1 MNLIQI
7 QENLKDLPTQ
17 AIMGYAN
24 GSNPEVP
31 PYMALSELNRR
42 KAMEQRST
50 QQPTQ
55 SVKDQLESQVGNPPQ
70 LPQGPQGIAQLPSAQ
85 GMPQA
90 PQGMPQGMPAMPQG
104 MPQGMAGGGLAGLQV
119 PDEMFNYAPGGI
131 VAFADGEEVPEEEDG
146 AGGYEE
152 DGGGGDSSEG
162 ESEAKAKIANLLQG
176 QAAPLSLENMA
187 RAIVRDQMLGK
198 NNIPKV
204 MSPAEAQ
211 AEAIKQRPELA
222 PILTSLPG
230 GAITD
235 LIGKLKERDQA
246 SQVRSKENEGR
257 LGLAG
262 LSNALIAAGEA
273 TRGHKGMGLGEA
285 FGGFG
290 KSYGRYT
297 EEAVKRSE
305 AQQALQRQ
313 YEIEAAKLQSDVQS
327 LQRAYA
333 NNDVN
338 AIAQHSKDVAERET
352 KLNTLKTTAA
362 SAGYEIFSKD
372 RTYQQTESQNQAN
385 RANQAAQLQAQIEA
399 YADQKTNR
407 AAQLSNSAAALKVQ
421 QDIRQ
426 DTIDQRA
433 RGKLSE
439 ALTTDPRVQILS
451 KKLLDRDNPV
461 EIGSEQYNVI
471 MDEINKIRMQ
481 IIAEHPDLNVPDVSG
496 KAQYA
501 KDKEGNVIV
510 SYDNFKTHQPVKR
523 TLPSGR

>member
-24 GSNPEVP
+24 GTNPEVP

-42 KAMEQRST
+42 KAMEQRAA

-55 SVKDQLESQVGNPPQ
+55 SVKDQLEAQVSNPPQ
-70 LPQGPQGIAQLPSAQ
+70 LPQGPQGIAQLPGVQ

-90 PQGMPQGMPAMPQG
+90 PQGMPPGMPAMPQA
-104 MPQGMAGGGLAGLQV
+104 PQGMADGGLAGLQV
-119 PDEMFNYAPGGI
+119 PDDMFNYAPGGI
-131 VAFADGEEVPEEEDG
+131 VAFANEENDQVVP
-146 AGGYEE
+146 EE

-162 ESEAKAKIANLLQG
+162 ESEAKAKIATLLQG
-176 QAAPLSLENMA
+176 QAAPQSLEDMA
-187 RAIVRDQMLGK
+187 RSIVRDQMLGK

-211 AEAIKQRPELA
+211 AEAIRQRPELA

-246 SQVRSKENEGR
+246 SQARSAENEGR

-273 TRGHKGMGLGEA
+273 TRGHKGMALGEA
-285 FGGFG
+285 LGGFG
-290 KSYGRYT
+290 KSYDRYT

-313 YEIEAAKLQSDVQS
+313 YEVEAAKLQSDVQS

-338 AIAQHSKDVAERET
+338 AIAQYSKDVADREA
-352 KLNTLKTTAA
+352 KLNALKNSAA
-362 SAGYEIFSKD
+362 SSGYEIFSKD
-372 RTYQQTESQNQAN
+372 RTYQQTESQN
-385 RANQAAQLQAQIEA
+385 RATRAQAAANFEELKRQHEAQRGQWSA
-399 YADQKTNR
+399 QTAHQKR
-407 AAQLSNSAAALKVQ
+407 ME
-421 QDIRQ
+421 DIANE
-426 DTIDQRA
+426 TKPSKEVKELGIINT
-433 RGKLSE
+433 KIH
-439 ALTTDPRVQILS
+439 TDPNYIKYVARQ
-451 KKLLDRDNPV
+451 LDTK
-461 EIGSEQYNVI
+461 IGSPEFNQIQNILDQIVEKAYKQNKYNPP
-471 MDEINKIRMQ
+471 EKIIFPELEKPKKEPRWW
-481 IIAEHPDLNVPDVSG
+481 ESSPKPTSPKPVSFS
-496 KAQYA
+496 
-501 KDKEGNVIV
+501 E
-510 SYDNFKTHQPVKR
+510 
-523 TLPSGR
+523 LPQ